1 MSGQPDA
8 SGDAIPSWTH
18 GYRRP
23 GAPARILCLQSVFD
37 ETFAGVYEPYKATGL
52 EQKAQEIHAALA
64 DALDERLYARLSA
77 LMQARL
83 AGKEAA

>member
-23 GAPARILCLQSVFD
+23 GAPARILCLHSVFD
-37 ETFAGVYEPYKATGL
+37 EVFADVYGPYKARGL
-52 EQKAQEIHAALA
+52 EVKAEEIHAVLVES
-64 DALDERLYARLSA
+64 LDERLYVRIAAMMQERLK
-77 LMQARL
+77 R
-83 AGKEAA
+83 EVAA